1 MDLDNLKQVWK
12 DQHVT
17 VDPTREDQLQSIL
30 QKKSRS
36 PIAKM
41 KRNLLW
47 ELILVI
53 VLYSIVIIYYTIAD
67 QGRFREISI
76 VLAAVA
82 IIFLVYYYKK
92 KKLLNEMECVTC
104 EVRSNLQRQVLVLE
118 KYVKFYYIAGSI
130 VAAIA
135 YFVAGLIVLKKNV
148 YFNLSKSND
157 IWIFVVIGVV
167 LTVALFFL
175 NKWYVNKLYGQ
186 HVNRLKN
193 LLDQTDE
200 TL

>member
-12 DQHVT
+12 DQNVKA
-17 VDPTREDQLQSIL
+17 DPTREDQLQSIL

-41 KRNLLW
+41 KRNLMW

-53 VLYSIVIIYYTIAD
+53 VLYSFVIIYYAIAN
-67 QGRFREISI
+67 QGRFWEISI
-76 VLAAVA
+76 VLTAVA
-82 IIFLVYYYKK
+82 LIFLIYYYKK
-92 KKLLNEMECVTC
+92 KKLLKEMECVTC

-118 KYVKFYYIAGSI
+118 KYVKFYYIAGSV

-135 YFVAGLIVLKKNV
+135 YFVTGFIVWKKNDYLNV
-148 YFNLSKSND
+148 SNTND

-167 LTVALFFL
+167 LTLALFFL

-193 LLDQTDE
+193 LLDQTEE
-200 TL
+200 T